1 MKKNNTLKFNSKKR
15 KNKPFKI
22 TLKKRKTKLIG
33 GSTDSTENSFT
44 MKLIN
49 TVIIF
54 YEALFIKSI
63 NMISN
68 VIGID
73 ITNEELVKNKMNNIK
88 NILSNPKIHNDIY
101 VIAQNMVIIGGIFY
115 EALKPHM
122 NEIINALNNV
132 LEKSGSKLATTIEK
146 IIVNISKGIPLYGIL
161 IAVLDSATIGAN
173 TKVYIE
179 KQKLSFL
186 NTLAETWQKMKPDVD
201 RLLNT
206 LNTIP
211 NFQNQ
216 LNQIQQPP
224 MNQMRNKLTQ
234 PPLTR

>member
-1 MKKNNTLKFNSKKR
+1 MKKYNTLKSASKKR
-15 KNKPFKI
+15 KNKRTKY
-22 TLKKRKTKLIG
+22 TLKKRNTKFMG
-33 GSTDSTENSFT
+33 GSYNSTENNFT

-54 YEALFIKSI
+54 YEALFIQSM
-63 NMISN
+63 NTISR

-88 NILSNPKIHNDIY
+88 NILSNPQIHNDIY

-122 NEIINALNNV
+122 NEIIDELNNT

-146 IIVNISKGIPLYGIL
+146 IIINISKGIPLYGII

-179 KQKLSFL
+179 QQKLSFYK
-186 NTLAETWQKMKPDVD
+186 TLAETWQKMKPDID
-201 RLLNT
+201 RLLET

-211 NFQNQ
+211 NFQNK
-216 LNQIQQPP
+216 LSQIPSN
-224 MNQMRNKLTQ
+224 MNQL
-234 PPLTR
+234 